1 MGLLQSSAAIL
12 TLPTTIW
19 ECQISSQDQQVQ
31 FLPQSGLNSAVLML
45 GPGLQ
50 HCLVVVLGRVVCDV
64 ALVPDAVAA
73 FAEKSG

>member
-1 MGLLQSSAAIL
+1 
-12 TLPTTIW
+12 
-19 ECQISSQDQQVQ
+19 
-31 FLPQSGLNSAVLML
+31 ML